1 MHYKDWIPMHAL
13 TSRISSFLPSLST
26 TDGSIPR
33 TKIIKLGLFTLSAGG
48 VPDRY
53 KPNSAEEGCYVPHT
67 PSSFQGWCTVLFQLA
82 THFIT
87 IPNVTT
93 TIWCQTKT
101 KQKFTDGTS
110 NQISPDTKNLKGVV
124 TSVHN
129 NSFFIWKK
137 KINHFVTS
145 WQRWM

>member
-1 MHYKDWIPMHAL
+1 MHAL
-13 TSRISSFLPSLST
+13 TSRISNFLLSLST

-53 KPNSAEEGCYVPHT
+53 KLNSAEEGCYVPHT

-93 TIWCQTKT
+93 TVWCQIKT

-110 NQISPDTKNLKGVV
+110 NQISPDTKKP
-124 TSVHN
+124 
-129 NSFFIWKK
+129 
-137 KINHFVTS
+137 
-145 WQRWM
+145 